1 MHKKILIITDN
12 LPEQINGVV
21 TTFKNIEAPAL
32 LDGYSIVS
40 LLPGSSYMLIA
51 QATLKLSLPGR
62 GVLARRL
69 KRYLRIIYTSPQ
81 RVLLVC
87 SLDFI
92 LTSGITV
99 TILAIILNFLN
110 S

>member
-1 MHKKILIITDN
+1 MEWLPLLRILRRP
-12 LPEQINGVV
+12 L
-21 TTFKNIEAPAL
+21 FWMA
-32 LDGYSIVS
+32 IVS
-40 LLPGSSYMLIA
+40 YTLLPGSSYMLIA

-92 LTSGITV
+92 LTSSITV